1 MQAAIINSNSKAD
14 LNLLLEIAKKLNIN
28 AKLLSETDIEEI
40 GLLNAIKKG
49 RTGEFVD
56 TEHFLKKLRK

>member
-40 GLLNAIKKG
+40 GLLNAIKQG

-56 TEHFLKKLRK
+56 TEQFLKKLRE